1 MMYKIKLVFIIA
13 VLALLSSCQN
23 VQKEEHSTNLH
34 LVPYPAKVYEQ
45 KGEFQL
51 TTNTTIVAKD
61 ESSKSIATLLQDLLQ
76 TSTDF
81 EIEIAD
87 NGSSNAISLETVK
100 GMKDEAYTLSVQSN
114 KVVIKASSASGLFYG
129 IQTFRQLLPAEI
141 ESKTPTQQDWKVACV
156 EIEDEP
162 RYSYR
167 GMHLD
172 VARHF
177 FPVEFVKKYIDMLAL
192 HKMNRFHWHLTEDQ
206 GWRIEIKK
214 YPKLQEVAAYRDE
227 TLIGHYSDQPHR
239 FDGQRYG
246 GYYTQEEIKEVVA
259 YAQARF
265 ITIIPEI
272 EMPGHSLAA
281 LSAYPELGCTNK
293 PFKAAT
299 KWGVFDD
306 VFCPK
311 EETFEFLEN
320 VLLEVFELF
329 PSEYIHIGGDECPK
343 AAWKASKFCQDL
355 IAKENLKDEHGLQSY
370 FIKRMEKFINSK
382 GRQIIGWDEILEGGL
397 APNATVMSWR
407 GTEGGIAAA
416 RQGHDVIMTPTSHCY
431 LDYYQSGSANE
442 PLAIGGFL
450 PLKKVYNYEPTPKDS
465 LTAEEEKHILG
476 TQGNVWTEY
485 MKTPSK
491 VEYMAFPRAL
501 ALAEINWSPKSA
513 RNYENF
519 LQRLSNH
526 FKRLDVMNV
535 NYAKHIF
542 DVSAKLGRNDKGALI
557 VELNRESQKG
567 EVRFTTNGETPTI
580 EAPVYENMVELGEGN
595 EVQAVVFD
603 NGKPISNVLSMPFR
617 KHKAVI
623 RTIEVA
629 SPPNPNF
636 SKGGKEAL
644 VNGVLGSNSKFG
656 DGQWLGWEGEDIEAT
671 LDLGSF
677 TEIKEMTLRFFN
689 SPGQWIYLPKGIRI
703 EFSQDNEKFVP
714 ITEFRDI
721 TATKEKVLD
730 VTLGLPTSVQYIKV
744 IVENYGMIPEGKQG
758 AGHKAWLFLDEI
770 IVE

>member
-1 MMYKIKLVFIIA
+1 MYKIKFVLIIM
-13 VLALLSSCQN
+13 VVALFNSCQTT
-23 VQKEEHSTNLH
+23 QKEEHSTNLN

-45 KGEFQL
+45 KGEFEL
-51 TTNTTIVAKD
+51 TAATTIVAKD
-61 ESSKSIATLLQDLLQ
+61 EKAQPVADFLQSLLR
-76 TSTDF
+76 TASGF
-81 EIEIAD
+81 EIAVEEK
-87 NGSSNAISLETVK
+87 GSTNAIQLEIVD
-100 GMKDEAYTLSVQSN
+100 GMEDEAYTLSVKSN
-114 KVVIKASSASGLFYG
+114 KVVIKASSGAGLFYG
-129 IQTFRQLLPAEI
+129 VQTFRQLLPAEI
-141 ESKTPTQQDWKVACV
+141 ESKTAIQQDWKVACV

-177 FPVEFVKKYIDMLAL
+177 YPVEFIKKFIDMLAL

-214 YPKLQEVAAYRDE
+214 YPKLQEIAAYRDE
-227 TLIGHYSDQPHR
+227 TLIGHYSDQPHQ

-259 YAQARF
+259 YAQKRF
-265 ITIIPEI
+265 VTVIPEI

-281 LSAYPELGCTNK
+281 LSAYPELGCTDG
-293 PFKAAT
+293 PFKSAT
-299 KWGVFDD
+299 KWGIFED
-306 VFCPK
+306 VYCPK

-329 PSEYIHIGGDECPK
+329 PSKYIHIGGDECPK
-343 AAWKASKFCQDL
+343 AAWKKSQFCQDL
-355 IAKENLKDEHGLQSY
+355 IARENLKDEHGLQSY
-370 FIKRMEKFINSK
+370 FISRMEKFINSH

-431 LDYYQSGSANE
+431 LDYYQSSSSNE

-450 PLKKVYNYEPTPKDS
+450 PLKKVYNYEPTPTDS
-465 LTAEEEKHILG
+465 LTAEQEKHILG

-485 MKTPSK
+485 MKTSAH

-519 LQRLSNH
+519 LKRLSNH

-542 DVSAKLGRNDKGALI
+542 DVSAKLGRNDKDALT
-557 VELNRESQKG
+557 VELNTLSPKG
-567 EVRFTTNGETPTI
+567 EVRYTTNGETPTM
-580 EAPVYENMVELGEGN
+580 EAAIYKNPVELGEGN
-595 EVQAVVFD
+595 EVQAVVFED
-603 NGKPISNVLSMPFR
+603 GKPISNVLAMPFR

-623 RTIEVA
+623 RDIKLTT
-629 SPPNPNF
+629 PPHP
-636 SKGGKEAL
+636 SYSEGGNEAL

-656 DGQWLGWEGEDIEAT
+656 DGQWLGWEGENVEAVI
-671 LDLGSF
+671 DLGDF
-677 TEIKEMTLRFFN
+677 IQIKEMTLRFFN
-689 SPGQWIYLPKGIRI
+689 SPGQWIYLPKGIKI
-703 EFSQDNEKFVP
+703 EFSEDNKKFVP
-714 ITEFRDI
+714 ITEFTDI
-721 TATKEKVLD
+721 KPTKEKVLD

-744 IVENYGMIPEGKQG
+744 IVENFGTIPQGAQG